1 MSNFYE
7 SDDLVDQYLL
17 FHYGTADDQLPYPFG
32 PTDALFY
39 PIRCVSDFLPAIGTV
54 ERALDLGCAVGRS
67 AFELSRWAQEVVG
80 VDLSHRFVAAAD
92 RVRKSGQIE
101 IRRIEEGE
109 IVTRLAREL
118 PPELHRERCRFEVG
132 DATGLRP
139 DIGAFD
145 VVLAANLIDRVKA
158 PRELLR
164 SFSTL
169 IRPGGHLILS
179 SPYTW
184 LEDFT
189 PKSEWLG
196 GKRDHSP
203 ETASTL
209 VRLESALQE
218 SFDLKLAKD
227 MPFLIREHSRKF
239 QWSVAQATLWQRR

>member
-1 MSNFYE
+1 MS
-7 SDDLVDQYLL
+7 
-17 FHYGTADDQLPYPFG
+17 G
-32 PTDALFY
+32 
-39 PIRCVSDFLPAIGTV
+39 
-54 ERALDLGCAVGRS
+54 
-67 AFELSRWAQEVVG
+67 
-80 VDLSHRFVAAAD
+80 
-92 RVRKSGQIE
+92 KSGQIE

-145 VVLAANLIDRVKA
+145 VVLAANLIDRVKS
-158 PRELLR
+158 PRELLG
-164 SFSTL
+164 SFSAL
-169 IRPGGHLILS
+169 VRPGGHLILS

-196 GKRDHSP
+196 GKRDHSA

-209 VRLESALQE
+209 ERLESALQE

-239 QWSVAQATLWQRR
+239 QWSVAQATVWQRR